1 MIHDHGIDYER
12 GKFADKIRD
21 KTLTTERT
29 AAWLRQAIAASPAEV
44 VDNAR
49 EGCRVAFK
57 RIHASAIATL
67 VAGGEP
73 LPVEAAP
80 ETLLF
85 DAPRITNMRTEFDA
99 LVGLESAVV
108 VVGATKDA
116 ALIRSVRAAVDATMA
131 TPGTALDPEALGLTA
146 AVAPRVKA
154 AMVPGSPVHSLMRL
168 RMVGLIRRS
177 IAEVGVLILRFVG
190 DLGLSAITPQGPQP
204 ADPHGGAFAH
214 RRAKLVRDVCAVAV
228 LNREIHTSTYNALIS
243 GILHAANA
251 AV

>member
-1 MIHDHGIDYER
+1 MIRDHGIDYER

-21 KTLTTERT
+21 GTLTTERT
-29 AAWLRQAIAASPAEV
+29 AEWLRQAVAASPAEV
-44 VDNAR
+44 VGNAR

-57 RIHASAIATL
+57 RILASAIATL
-67 VAGGEP
+67 VAGGES
-73 LPVEAAP
+73 LPVETAP

-154 AMVPGSPVHSLMRL
+154 AMVAGSPVHSLLRL

-177 IAEVGVLILRFVG
+177 IAEVGVCF
-190 DLGLSAITPQGPQP
+190 D
-204 ADPHGGAFAH
+204 FAPW
-214 RRAKLVRDVCAVAV
+214 
-228 LNREIHTSTYNALIS
+228 
-243 GILHAANA
+243 
-251 AV
+251 